1 MERRRNA
8 MTLSIVSQD
17 GTVYNYSNAVASV
30 ALGADE
36 ENTVFGFLIFLNGD
50 TENYIVA
57 AEYDDEERFNEV
69 KKSFI
74 KWLSDNIEP
83 TFVFPS

>member
-1 MERRRNA
+1 

-69 KKSFI
+69 KKNFI

>member
-30 ALGADE
+30 ALGVDE

-69 KKSFI
+69 KKNFI